1 MKWKQKLFRWMGLA
15 AMREI
20 KTIVKLYSNAHLS
33 NLLSRRIFSVE
44 AEAKLMNFLQK
55 VFLFCCFFKSA
66 EISTKDKWNGRVLNW
81 RRNENLLKHF
91 KVSVARTSSPNFK
104 ASQKFC
110 DLIFLHYRGE
120 KLLFVL
126 RAFVTDFRSSLLF
139 TFICFVSRAG
149 KTRSGEQR
157 REALN
162 EQLENCF
169 SHTLQT

>member
-1 MKWKQKLFRWMGLA
+1 MPIYQIYYLIAFFFLWKRRGKNDKFSAKSFLILLLFLKAQRYKRQMKRPRSQLTSS
-15 AMREI
+15 RESSQ
-20 KTIVKLYSNAHLS
+20 T
-33 NLLSRRIFSVE
+33 
-44 AEAKLMNFLQK
+44 
-55 VFLFCCFFKSA
+55 
-66 EISTKDKWNGRVLNW
+66 
-81 RRNENLLKHF
+81 LKFQSPGHHP
-91 KVSVARTSSPNFK
+91 RTSKPEK

-110 DLIFLHYRGE
+110 DLIFLHYRRE